1 MGAWRNWQTCLPAG
15 RRAKNALMYFVYAI
29 SSKNKNYTYVGMTD
43 NLKRRF
49 YQHNSGKE
57 KTTKP
62 YLPFELLFTQE
73 FNTRK
78 EARILEKKLKSGY
91 GKEFLKNL

>member
-1 MGAWRNWQTCLPAG
+1 LTNFYFFVKYRCLGAWRNWQTCLPAG

-29 SSKNKNYTYVGMTD
+29 SSKNKNYIYVGMTD

-73 FNTRK
+73 FTK
-78 EARILEKKLKSGY
+78 GSIKY
-91 GKEFLKNL
+91 FT